1 MCIGMARINDSAR
14 WHVLQINGVDN
25 KLHRNSKDGKSPRAG
40 VIRDRVMEEMRLEL
54 GLNKRRTWVTG
65 RILKLNKQGEQ
76 QKY

>member
-1 MCIGMARINDSAR
+1 MLS
-14 WHVLQINGVDN
+14 
-25 KLHRNSKDGKSPRAG
+25 RNSKDGKSPRAG
-40 VIRDRVMEEMRLEL
+40 VIRDRVMEEVRLEL